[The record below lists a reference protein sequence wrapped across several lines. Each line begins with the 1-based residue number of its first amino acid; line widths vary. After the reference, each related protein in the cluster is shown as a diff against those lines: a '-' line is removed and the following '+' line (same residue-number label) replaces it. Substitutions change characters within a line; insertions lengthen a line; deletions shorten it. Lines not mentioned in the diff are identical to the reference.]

1 MKEPI
6 YSRGDLFNDYKIKK
20 KFYES
25 ALLEDKNLNKAL
37 TLTMCYYNKIK
48 YKCVYNQVREYNIQQ
63 IISKY
68 L

>member
-1 MKEPI
+1 MDEPI
-6 YSRGDLFNDYKIKK
+6 YSRGDLLNDYKIKK
-20 KFYES
+20 KFYDS
-25 ALLEDKNLNKAL
+25 VLLEENNLNKAL

-48 YKCVYNQVREYNIQQ
+48 FRCVYNQVCEHDIQH

>member
-6 YSRGDLFNDYKIKK
+6 YSRGDLMNDYKIKK

-25 ALLEDKNLNKAL
+25 VLLEDTNLNKAL

-48 YKCVYNQVREYNIQQ
+48 YRCVYDQVSEHTIQH

>member
-1 MKEPI
+1 MKESI

-20 KFYES
+20 KFYDS
-25 ALLEDKNLNKAL
+25 VLLEDKILNKAL

-48 YKCVYNQVREYNIQQ
+48 YRCVYDQVCEHNIQH